1 MIRPENRPA
10 PAPRYSNT
18 EPTYSEVSEA
28 WARSLK
34 EQDLRELAYECK
46 RTPEQDREDYM
57 VDALRE
63 YERRE
68 SLGLLKQNKT
78 PESNPKSKKSSSRN
92 DAQRKSRR
100 SRV

>member
-18 EPTYSEVSEA
+18 QPTYSEVSEA
-28 WARSLK
+28 WARGLSISV
-34 EQDLRELAYECK
+34 LRELAYECK
-46 RTPEQDREDYM
+46 RTPEDLREDYM
-57 VDALRE
+57 IDALRE
-63 YERRE
+63 YDRRE
-68 SLGLLKQNKT
+68 AAGLLENKST
-78 PESNPKSKKSSSRN
+78 ESKPKTAKSKSRN